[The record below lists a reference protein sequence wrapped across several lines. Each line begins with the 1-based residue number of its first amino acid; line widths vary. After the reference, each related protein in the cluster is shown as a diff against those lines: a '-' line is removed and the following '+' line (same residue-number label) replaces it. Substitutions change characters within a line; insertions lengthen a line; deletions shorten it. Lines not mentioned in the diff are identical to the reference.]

1 MTLFTKFFLNLYI
14 FLLEDSNS
22 MDETAYE
29 RMSESPDL
37 EDLGCA
43 LKADRILGATLK
55 YGQLMYVIKW
65 KGSFNADVVTSK
77 LANAKWPQVV
87 IQFYEERMTWTK

>member
-1 MTLFTKFFLNLYI
+1 MTLFTKFSINVYI
-14 FLLEDSNS
+14 CLLEDSNN
-22 MDETAYE
+22 MDKTAYE

-37 EDLGCA
+37 GDLDRP
-43 LKADRILGATLK
+43 LEADRILGATLK
-55 YGQLMYVIKW
+55 YGLLMYVIKW
-65 KGSFNADVVTSK
+65 KGSFNADLVTSK